1 MTESRPPMTD
11 APRFRVLVRQMIW
24 EAEDVL
30 SLDLERPD
38 GLALPDW
45 TPGSHV
51 DLVLPGGLIR
61 QYSLCG
67 PPERRNSW
75 TIAVLRE
82 SGRAGGSDYVHT
94 VLRPGMMVEAAGP
107 RNNFSLCDA
116 PRYLFIAGGIGITPL
131 LPMIGEVRR
140 AGREMRLLYG
150 GRRRESMAFI
160 DQVGG
165 MEGVT
170 IAPEDEVG
178 LLDLAGAIG
187 ASSPDT
193 AVYCCGPERLIAAVE
208 SCCAGLGRPRPH
220 AERFTARPDHMIELR
235 AAQAANTA
243 FVVVVAGTG
252 LRVTVPAERSIA
264 QALDEAGIFVPTSC
278 TEGYCGVCQTG
289 VVDGIPE
296 HRDDYLSA
304 EERAA
309 NTSMMVCCGRSRTPE
324 LVLDL

>member
-1 MTESRPPMTD
+1 MTD
-11 APRFRVLVRQMIW
+11 PPRLGVLVRRMTW

-38 GLALPDW
+38 GHALPDW

-67 PPERRNSW
+67 SPDRRDCW
-75 TIAVLRE
+75 TITVLRE
-82 SGRAGGSDYVHT
+82 PLSAGGSDYVHT
-94 VLRPGMMVEAAGP
+94 VLRPGMIVEARGP
-107 RNNFSLCDA
+107 RNNFPLRDA
-116 PRYLFIAGGIGITPL
+116 PQYLFIAGGIGITPL

-140 AGREMRLLYG
+140 TGGTMRLLYG
-150 GRRRESMAFI
+150 GRRRQSMAYVGR
-160 DQVGG
+160 VGG

-187 ASSPDT
+187 SSSPDT

-208 SCCAGLGRPRPH
+208 SCCASLGRPRPH
-220 AERFTARPDHMIELR
+220 VERFTARPDHMIELH
-235 AAQAANTA
+235 AAQAANTE

-252 LRVTVPAERSIA
+252 LRVTVPAERSIVE
-264 QALDEAGIFVPTSC
+264 ALDEAGIFVPTSC
-278 TEGYCGVCQTG
+278 TQGYCGVCQTG

-304 EERAA
+304 EERAS

-324 LVLDL
+324 LVLDV

>member
-82 SGRAGGSDYVHT
+82 PGRAGGSDYVHT

-220 AERFTARPDHMIELR
+220 VERFTARPDHMIELR